1 MFDYLWKLFMGQDD
15 PETIKVKNFLRSYI
29 ARKRFLRK
37 REAAVTIQSAFRFM
51 KTKKNIRQRLR
62 NEGEYVLNHQ
72 FALKQKWLL
81 KLRGELYDYISQIE
95 GRLDQL

>member
-15 PETIKVKNFLRSYI
+15 PETIKVKNFLRSCI
-29 ARKRFLRK
+29 VRKRFLRK
-37 REAAVTIQSAFRFM
+37 REAAIAIQSAFRY
-51 KTKKNIRQRLR
+51 KQIRKNIRQRLR
-62 NEGEYVLNHQ
+62 NEGEYILNHQ